1 MKKYFIILILCILT
15 ISAFSC
21 NFSICYAD
29 KLSDSINEQLEN
41 IDFTQFEEYF
51 NSLNNLPFNK
61 DFFTYVREMLNGEFD
76 FKFENLIEYVLN
88 GLFLKAKEF
97 LPVFLNIIA
106 IAVLCGVMQKI
117 KSSFLDESVSEI
129 ILFVCLLSI
138 ILLLA
143 GQVFSLYK
151 TTENIIKNIAK
162 LTEIMSPIILTLM
175 VASGGN
181 VSASIYKPTVA
192 FITNGIIS
200 IFLYVIMPLVAL
212 IFIFNTISHFSTS
225 IKLEKYSA
233 IASSLIK
240 WIIGFILTIFTV
252 FLSIQGITSATFDGI
267 SIKATKYAISNSV
280 PIVGGL
286 IRDGFDLLI
295 AGSVLIKNVVGITGV
310 FALFYTL
317 ISPIIT
323 IFVFS
328 LMLKLVCAI
337 IQPITDS
344 KITNFCETTAK
355 SLSYLT
361 VVLISVGF
369 MLFITI
375 LLIIISAN
383 AFF

>member
-1 MKKYFIILILCILT
+1 MKKYLAIIVLCFFCIC
-15 ISAFSC
+15 ISCDFSVVR
-21 NFSICYAD
+21 AD
-29 KLSDSINEQLEN
+29 ELSDNINEQLEN
-41 IDFTQFEEYF
+41 IDFTDFEEYF
-51 NSLNNLPFNK
+51 NSLTDLPDNKSFFSYIKGMLKGEFNFEFENFLAYVFNS
-61 DFFTYVREMLNGEFD
+61 FFTSIKDYLPIF
-76 FKFENLIEYVLN
+76 LI
-88 GLFLKAKEF
+88 
-97 LPVFLNIIA
+97 IIA
-106 IAVLCGVMQKI
+106 ISLLCGILQKI
-117 KSSFLDESVSEI
+117 KSSFLDESVSEV
-129 ILFVCLLSI
+129 ILFVCLMSI
-138 ILLLA
+138 ILLLI
-143 GQVFSLYK
+143 GQVFSVYK

-162 LTEIMSPIILTLM
+162 LSEIMSPIILTLM
-175 VASGGN
+175 VASGGS

-192 FITNGIIS
+192 FLSNGIIS
-200 IFLYVIMPLVAL
+200 IFLYLIMPLVAL
-212 IFIFNTISHFSTS
+212 TFIFNTISNFSSS

-233 IASSLIK
+233 VVSSIIK
-240 WIIGFILTIFTV
+240 WIIGFIITIFTV

-286 IRDGFDLLI
+286 VRDGFDLLI
-295 AGSVLIKNVVGITGV
+295 AGSILIKNVVGITGV
-310 FALFYTL
+310 FALFYTI
-317 ISPIIT
+317 ISPILS
-323 IFVFS
+323 IFIFS

-383 AFF
+383 AFI